1 MKKSNKI
8 TIHGTLCDITNYEAL
23 IKVQAS
29 NIAFKSE
36 LRKQKVIKTQKIG
49 SISRNNVKRRIL
61 TKKDKEYNK

>member
-1 MKKSNKI
+1 MRKSNKI

-23 IKVQAS
+23 IKAQAS

-49 SISRNNVKRRIL
+49 SISRNNVKRKVL

>member
-23 IKVQAS
+23 IKAQSS

-49 SISRNNVKRRIL
+49 SISHNSVKRKRL
-61 TKKDKEYNK
+61 TKKEREYNK